1 MEMRLWGRGRP
12 RDHRRIFPP
21 ASGHHMS
28 LADLA
33 AIGSFVSGL
42 AVLASLIFVGF
53 QFRPNNQAVRAGT
66 SQAHAEN
73 WQQITMAVIES
84 EDLARIWRLGLD
96 DMECLTD
103 DERVRFFAF
112 AGSTLRFFE
121 GARVQWRHGQLDR
134 EHWHNVEKTAID
146 FAAKPGF
153 KAYWMARRHWLSPEF
168 RMWYESLSGERAR
181 NLYDRT
187 SAPPPIEQA

>member
-1 MEMRLWGRGRP
+1 
-12 RDHRRIFPP
+12 
-21 ASGHHMS
+21 MS

-53 QFRPNNQAVRAGT
+53 QLRQNTKAVRAAA
-66 SQAHAEN
+66 SQSHTQN
-73 WQQITMAVIES
+73 WQEITKAVTES
-84 EDLARIWRLGLD
+84 GEFARIWRVGLD
-96 DMECLTD
+96 DIERLTD
-103 DERVRFFAF
+103 DERVRFYAF

-121 GARVQWRHGQLDR
+121 GARLQWRHGQLDR

-153 KAYWMARRHWLSPEF
+153 KAYWAARRHWLSPEF
-168 RMWYESLSGERAR
+168 QMWYESLSRGTAH
-181 NLYDRT
+181 NLYGD
-187 SAPPPIEQA
+187 APSRATGAKPGLIAGG